1 MSSIGGIL
9 ADALFSSRQAANISG
24 LSPRQLLYW
33 RKTALITPSHNT
45 KGGHARYTFTDLLAL
60 KTSRRLIDAGVSVQR
75 IRECIHSLLQLL
87 PQLTQPLT
95 ECSLVV
101 TGDVVLV
108 FHNGAAF
115 EALTGQEW
123 VFPIAELARDIEQYN
138 PANIPSPSQGEL
150 FSTQDSSNN
159 SLSNSL
165 SSNKPYSLANV
176 GGAGL

>member
-1 MSSIGGIL
+1 VT
-9 ADALFSSRQAANISG
+9 DVVFSSKQAANISG
-24 LSPRQLLYW
+24 LSQRQLLYW
-33 RKTALITPSHNT
+33 RKTRLITPSHKT

-95 ECSLVV
+95 ELSLVV

-138 PANIPSPSQGEL
+138 PTELHSPTQGEL
-150 FSTQDSSNN
+150 FTAQVSAQDSSTN
-159 SLSNSL
+159 SLSDSVT
-165 SSNKPYSLANV
+165 SNKRYSLANS
-176 GGAGL
+176 GGASL

>member
-1 MSSIGGIL
+1 MTN
-9 ADALFSSRQAANISG
+9 AVFSSKQAANISG
-24 LSPRQLLYW
+24 LSQRQLHYW
-33 RKTALITPSHNT
+33 RKTKLITPSQHT

-87 PQLTQPLT
+87 PKLTQPLT

-115 EALTGQEW
+115 EALTGQQW
-123 VFPIAELARDIEQYN
+123 VFPIAELARDIERFN
-138 PANIPSPSQGEL
+138 PVAVHAPVQGEL
-150 FSTQDSSNN
+150 FSTQVSSKN
-159 SLSNSL
+159 SLSSSL
-165 SSNKPYSLANV
+165 SSNKRFSLAKT
-176 GGAGL
+176 GGARL